1 MSASDQTE
9 ITAGHEERDIR
20 PTSVVGW
27 AVGIFALMLFSLAA
41 MWAFLVGVNTYLAR
55 TGPPADPMMQYAPTE
70 PPAPRLQTDPLADLE
85 ALHAR
90 ERGQLDGYAWVDRQA
105 GTVRIPIERAMQ
117 LLAERRGGE
126 SR

>member
-9 ITAGHEERDIR
+9 TTVGHEERDIR
-20 PTSVVGW
+20 PTSVIGW
-27 AVGIFALMLFSLAA
+27 AVGIFSLMLFSLAA
-41 MWAFLVGVNTYLAR
+41 VWAFLVGINTYLAR
-55 TGPPADPMMQYAPTE
+55 TGPPANPMMQYAPTE
-70 PPAPRLQTDPLADLE
+70 PPAPRLQTDPVADLE

-90 ERGQLDGYAWVDRQA
+90 ERGQLDGYAWMDRQA